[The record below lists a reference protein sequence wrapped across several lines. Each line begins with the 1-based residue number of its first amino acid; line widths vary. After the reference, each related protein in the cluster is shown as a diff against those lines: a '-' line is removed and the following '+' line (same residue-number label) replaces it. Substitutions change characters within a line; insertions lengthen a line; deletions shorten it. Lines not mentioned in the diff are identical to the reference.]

1 VPVTSKTEAVK
12 VLVVDDHHEN
22 LVALRTILER
32 LDCQVMEAT
41 SGAEALKLILKHT
54 FAVILLDV
62 MMPTMDGFETA
73 RFIRDRNASKETPII
88 FLTANGGDAE
98 FIAKGYSEGAVDYL
112 VKPIDPAIVKAKV
125 AVFVELFRRERRIL
139 RQEEELRV
147 AERERGAQ
155 ALRHSEA
162 IYEATFDN
170 ASVGIAHTAADGRFL
185 RLNDTFCGIV
195 GYPRDEVLGLSF
207 KQITHPSDVDG
218 DAAALAQLLEGSLET
233 YRCEKRYLRKDGR
246 AVWVHLTVSLALRD
260 RTDRHFIAIVEDI
273 SERRLEDDRRRFLA
287 TASEALLSSL
297 DYEVTVGHV
306 AHLAVRT
313 IADWCVVD
321 VLADEASSKRPVV
334 EHVQPRRTEV
344 VRELY
349 RRLFRHS
356 DRDSQKTVRP
366 AQPQLIADVRQ
377 SVLTTRMSDP
387 ETKGLADEVG
397 LKSLMIVPLIVR
409 GSVLG
414 TITLALGEGGR
425 HYRQNDLAMAEDLAH
440 RIAFAIDNA
449 RLYREAQNA
458 VEVRDEFLSIA
469 SHELRTPLT
478 PLQITFQRLLG
489 SEGKASLENVPVERL
504 RGILHRSERQIH
516 RLVLLIESLLDVSR
530 VAAGGIQLQTE
541 DVDLVEATRD
551 VAARFGDELSRAQCE
566 LQVHADG
573 PIRGR
578 WDRLRIEQVITNLVA
593 NAIKYG
599 AGKPIDV
606 RVERAGESAVLQVRD
621 QGIGIEAEKLPRL
634 FGRFER
640 AVSARSYGGLGL
652 GLYIARQIVEAHGGT
667 IGVSSQPG
675 VGSVFTVEVPVAGEI
690 SAVSDVSSH
699 NAKAQPN
706 ELDVASR

>member
-1 VPVTSKTEAVK
+1 
-12 VLVVDDHHEN
+12 
-22 LVALRTILER
+22 
-32 LDCQVMEAT
+32 
-41 SGAEALKLILKHT
+41 
-54 FAVILLDV
+54 
-62 MMPTMDGFETA
+62 
-73 RFIRDRNASKETPII
+73 
-88 FLTANGGDAE
+88 
-98 FIAKGYSEGAVDYL
+98 
-112 VKPIDPAIVKAKV
+112 
-125 AVFVELFRRERRIL
+125 
-139 RQEEELRV
+139 
-147 AERERGAQ
+147 
-155 ALRHSEA
+155 
-162 IYEATFDN
+162 
-170 ASVGIAHTAADGRFL
+170 
-185 RLNDTFCGIV
+185 
-195 GYPRDEVLGLSF
+195 
-207 KQITHPSDVDG
+207 
-218 DAAALAQLLEGSLET
+218 
-233 YRCEKRYLRKDGR
+233 
-246 AVWVHLTVSLALRD
+246 
-260 RTDRHFIAIVEDI
+260 
-273 SERRLEDDRRRFLA
+273 
-287 TASEALLSSL
+287 
-297 DYEVTVGHV
+297 
-306 AHLAVRT
+306 
-313 IADWCVVD
+313 
-321 VLADEASSKRPVV
+321 
-334 EHVQPRRTEV
+334 
-344 VRELY
+344 
-349 RRLFRHS
+349 
-356 DRDSQKTVRP
+356 
-366 AQPQLIADVRQ
+366 
-377 SVLTTRMSDP
+377 
-387 ETKGLADEVG
+387 
-397 LKSLMIVPLIVR
+397 
-409 GSVLG
+409 
-414 TITLALGEGGR
+414 
-425 HYRQNDLAMAEDLAH
+425 MAEDLAH

-606 RVERAGESAVLQVRD
+606 TVERAGESAVLQVRD

-675 VGSVFTVEVPVAGEI
+675 IGSVFTVEVPVAGEI
-690 SAVSDVSSH
+690 SAASDVSSH